1 MENDRLTL
9 CCDRY
14 TSNRRFARPFR
25 LQCPTPH
32 PQRAQ
37 RTPLKTSPER
47 PVNQPYFA
55 TIWFRAVIRPIRW
68 HYQQGELKVVI
79 EDAAADP
86 VQYVRLVEELPVLA
100 DVRVEQAR
108 GRNRVELT
116 MQVAR

>member
-1 MENDRLTL
+1 M
-9 CCDRY
+9 
-14 TSNRRFARPFR
+14 
-25 LQCPTPH
+25 
-32 PQRAQ
+32 
-37 RTPLKTSPER
+37 
-47 PVNQPYFA
+47 
-55 TIWFRAVIRPIRW
+55 
-68 HYQQGELKVVI
+68 VI